1 MSSAETKLNIAQA
14 DYNKKKNECQGKILF
29 RSPAQRGLISLFWV
43 AVLEEQ
49 IRQVCNNERLPD
61 MIADCE
67 AEIQENKR
75 YGPIARLHTS
85 STLSLF

>member
-1 MSSAETKLNIAQA
+1 MNAKV
-14 DYNKKKNECQGKILF
+14 KILF
-29 RSPAQRGLISLFWV
+29 RSPAQGRRISLFCI
-43 AVLEEQ
+43 AVLEVQ

-75 YGPIARLHTS
+75 YGPIAHLHTS
-85 STLSLF
+85 STLSSF